1 MPSKP
6 EKHDIPYSTYIRTI
20 NNAYGPEG
28 NKKNSTDDIRYLLK

>member
-28 NKKNSTDDIRYLLK
+28 KKTPRMTYGIY